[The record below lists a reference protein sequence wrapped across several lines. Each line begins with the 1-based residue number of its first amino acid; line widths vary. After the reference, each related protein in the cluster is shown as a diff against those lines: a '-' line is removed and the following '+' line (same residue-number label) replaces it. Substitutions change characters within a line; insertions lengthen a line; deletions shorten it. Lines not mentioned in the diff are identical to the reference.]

1 MIRKGRDGLIIRK
14 ANLSDAPGI
23 AKVHVDSWRST
34 YKGIIPQSFLDGL
47 SYEQRTILWKNNIS
61 DKNNTI
67 YVAENEG
74 EIIGFVT
81 GGTRNTNKEA
91 GASDL
96 TSIYL
101 LEEWQG
107 KTIGKK
113 LLNQIMIAFLEQ
125 GYQKIYVDVL
135 AANKTRQFYQ
145 YYGAE
150 YVKTVQL
157 NIAGKTLY
165 EEIYVWNNVEKVAQ
179 RSK

>member
-1 MIRKGRDGLIIRK
+1 MIIRR
-14 ANLSDAPGI
+14 AIISDAPGI
-23 AKVHVDSWRST
+23 AKVHVDSWRTT

-47 SYEQRTILWKNNIS
+47 SYEQRTKLWENNIS
-61 DKNNTI
+61 DKSSMI
-67 YVAENEG
+67 FVAENEG

-81 GGTRNTNKEA
+81 GGKRNTNEEA

-107 KTIGKK
+107 KRVGKK
-113 LLNQIMIAFLEQ
+113 LLNQIMNVFLEQ
-125 GYQKIYVDVL
+125 GYQKIYVEVL
-135 AANKTRQFYQ
+135 AENKTRQFYQ

-157 NIAGKTLY
+157 NIAGKILN
-165 EEIYVWNNVEKVAQ
+165 EEIYVWNNVEKVIQ
-179 RSK
+179 QSK

>member
-1 MIRKGRDGLIIRK
+1 MIIRK
-14 ANLSDAPGI
+14 ANISDAPGI
-23 AKVHVDSWRST
+23 AKVHVDSWRTT
-34 YKGIIPQSFLDGL
+34 YKGIIPQSFLEGL
-47 SYEQRTILWKNNIS
+47 SYEQRTKLWDNNIS
-61 DKNNTI
+61 DKTSTI
-67 YVAENEG
+67 FVAENEG

-81 GGTRNTNKEA
+81 GGTRKTNEEA

-107 KTIGKK
+107 KSVGKK
-113 LLNQIMIAFLEQ
+113 LLNQIMSAFLEQ

-135 AANKTRQFYQ
+135 AANKTKQFYQ

-157 NIAGKTLY
+157 NIAGKTLD
-165 EEIYVWNNVEKVAQ
+165 EEIYVWNNVEKVIQ
-179 RSK
+179 QSK

>member
-23 AKVHVDSWRST
+23 AKVHVDSWRTT

-81 GGTRNTNKEA
+81 GGKRNTNKEA

-101 LEEWQG
+101 LEE
-107 KTIGKK
+107 
-113 LLNQIMIAFLEQ
+113 
-125 GYQKIYVDVL
+125 
-135 AANKTRQFYQ
+135 
-145 YYGAE
+145 
-150 YVKTVQL
+150 
-157 NIAGKTLY
+157 
-165 EEIYVWNNVEKVAQ
+165 
-179 RSK
+179 

>member
-1 MIRKGRDGLIIRK
+1 MIIRK
-14 ANLSDAPGI
+14 ANISDATGI
-23 AKVHVDSWRST
+23 AKVHVDSWRTT

-47 SYEQRTILWKNNIS
+47 SYAQRTKLWENNIS
-61 DKNNTI
+61 DKTNTI
-67 YVAENEG
+67 FVAENEG
-74 EIIGFVT
+74 EIIGFAT

-107 KTIGKK
+107 KSVGKK
-113 LLNQIMIAFLEQ
+113 LLNQIMSTFLEQ

-135 AANKTRQFYQ
+135 ADNKTRLFYQ

-157 NIAGKTLY
+157 NIAGKTID
-165 EEIYVWNNVEKVAQ
+165 EEIYVWNNVEKVIQ

>member
-1 MIRKGRDGLIIRK
+1 MIIRR
-14 ANLSDAPGI
+14 ATISDAPGI
-23 AKVHVDSWRST
+23 AKVHVDSWRTT

-47 SYEQRTILWKNNIS
+47 SYEQRTKLWQNNVS
-61 DKNNTI
+61 DKTNTI
-67 YVAENEG
+67 FIAENEG

-81 GGTRNTNKEA
+81 GGTRNKNEEA

-107 KTIGKK
+107 KSVGKK

-125 GYQKIYVDVL
+125 GYLKIYVDVL

-157 NIAGKTLY
+157 SIAGKTLD
-165 EEIYVWNNVEKVAQ
+165 EEIYVWNNVEKVIQ
-179 RSK
+179 QSK

>member
-1 MIRKGRDGLIIRK
+1 MIIRRETI
-14 ANLSDAPGI
+14 SDAPGI
-23 AKVHVDSWRST
+23 AKVHVDSWRTT

-47 SYEQRTILWKNNIS
+47 SYEQRTKLWENNIS
-61 DKNNTI
+61 DKSSMI
-67 YVAENEG
+67 FVAENEG

-81 GGTRNTNKEA
+81 GGKRNTNEEA

-107 KTIGKK
+107 KRVGKK
-113 LLNQIMIAFLEQ
+113 LLNQIMNVFLEQ
-125 GYQKIYVDVL
+125 GYQKIYVEVL
-135 AANKTRQFYQ
+135 AENKTRQFYQ

-157 NIAGKTLY
+157 NIAGKILN
-165 EEIYVWNNVEKVAQ
+165 EEIYVWNNVEKVIQ
-179 RSK
+179 QSK

>member
-1 MIRKGRDGLIIRK
+1 MIIRR
-14 ANLSDAPGI
+14 ATISDAPGI
-23 AKVHVDSWRST
+23 AKVHVDSWRTT

-47 SYEQRTILWKNNIS
+47 SYEQRTKLWENNIS
-61 DKNNTI
+61 DKPSMIFVT
-67 YVAENEG
+67 ENEG

-81 GGTRNTNKEA
+81 GGKRNTNEEA

-107 KTIGKK
+107 KRVGKK
-113 LLNQIMIAFLEQ
+113 LLNQIMNVFLEQ
-125 GYQKIYVDVL
+125 GYQKIYVEVL
-135 AANKTRQFYQ
+135 AENKTRQFYQ

-157 NIAGKTLY
+157 NIAGKILN
-165 EEIYVWNNVEKVAQ
+165 EEIYVWNNVEKVIQ
-179 RSK
+179 QSK

>member
-1 MIRKGRDGLIIRK
+1 MIIRK
-14 ANLSDAPGI
+14 ANISDASGI
-23 AKVHVDSWRST
+23 AKVHVDSWRTT

-47 SYEQRTILWKNNIS
+47 SYEQRTKLWENNIS
-61 DKNNTI
+61 DKPSMI
-67 YVAENEG
+67 FVAENEG

-81 GGTRNTNKEA
+81 GGTRNTNEEA

-107 KTIGKK
+107 KSVGKK
-113 LLNQIMIAFLEQ
+113 LLNQIMIDFLEQ

-157 NIAGKTLY
+157 NIAGKILD
-165 EEIYVWNNVEKVAQ
+165 EEIYVWNNVEKVIQ
-179 RSK
+179 QCK

>member
-1 MIRKGRDGLIIRK
+1 MIIRK
-14 ANLSDAPGI
+14 ANISDASGI
-23 AKVHVDSWRST
+23 AKVHVDSWRTT

-47 SYEQRTILWKNNIS
+47 SYEQRTKLWENNIS
-61 DKNNTI
+61 DKPSMI
-67 YVAENEG
+67 FVAENEG

-81 GGTRNTNKEA
+81 GGTRNTNEEA

-107 KTIGKK
+107 KSVGKK
-113 LLNQIMIAFLEQ
+113 LLNQIMIDFLEQ

-145 YYGAE
+145 YYGAK

-157 NIAGKTLY
+157 NIGGKTLD
-165 EEIYVWNNVEKVAQ
+165 EEIYVWNNLEKVIQ
-179 RSK
+179 QSK